1 MFFAMGQEVVKQFI
15 INGFNQ
21 KKTVMILLTT
31 QLVSR
36 GGGNQI
42 SPQIKQK

>member
-21 KKTVMILLTT
+21 TKTAMILLTT
-31 QLVSR
+31 QWVSR